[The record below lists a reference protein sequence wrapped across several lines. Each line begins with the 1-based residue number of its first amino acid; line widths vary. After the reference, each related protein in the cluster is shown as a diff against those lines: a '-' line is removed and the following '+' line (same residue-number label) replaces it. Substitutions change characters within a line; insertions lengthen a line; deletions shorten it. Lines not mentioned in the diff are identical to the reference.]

1 MRVAGVV
8 SALCMSTGVGQAGGY
23 AVWASKSVLKLGA
36 LLFAQ
41 RHTLPEFRCPEAIIP
56 CQRREQPELVPQPEN
71 EVKAV
76 LIFLSGAVLGVTL
89 GISAAA
95 WWFRKLEQQAHQ
107 QHGVDRPVAPHRR
120 LQAIRA
126 GAAKSSDSS
135 SSGTDRA
142 RPRAHALS
150 R

>member
-1 MRVAGVV
+1 
-8 SALCMSTGVGQAGGY
+8 MSTGAAQASGY
-23 AVWASKSVLKLGA
+23 AVWASKSALKLGA

-41 RHTLPEFRCPEAIIP
+41 RHTLPEFRCPEVIVP
-56 CQRREQPELVPQPEN
+56 CQRRELPELVPQPVN

-95 WWFRKLEQQAHQ
+95 WWYRKLEQRALQ
-107 QHGVDRPVAPHRR
+107 QDGVDRSVAPQRR
-120 LQAIRA
+120 LRAIRA
-126 GAAKSSDSS
+126 GPAKSNDSS
-135 SSGTDRA
+135 SSGTERA
-142 RPRAHALS
+142 RARARALS